1 MSLILETLRGHS
13 GISENR
19 KTSNARVFGKKKKRV
34 TEQND
39 KTTINEKPQTSTLR
53 SLNKL
58 KFAAHELYPIS
69 GTNPYGKTENNRI
82 WRPEKTHLKFSL
94 DKCRTE
100 TSNIEISSWQRKQ
113 PTTSGDRDYTDRK
126 PQITNQIT
134 VKFVGKT
141 EMALYNRKTENNRLS
156 REAKLLQCCDLS

>member
-1 MSLILETLRGHS
+1 MNFFFNLAGFVTNIYPHFHFCVRVKLILFQVSLILETLRGHS

-34 TEQND
+34 TEHND

-58 KFAAHELYPIS
+58 KFAEYELYPIS
-69 GTNPYGKTENNRI
+69 GTNQCGKTENNRI

-94 DKCRTE
+94 DKYRTE
-100 TSNIEISSWQRKQ
+100 TSNIEISS
-113 PTTSGDRDYTDRK
+113 
-126 PQITNQIT
+126 
-134 VKFVGKT
+134 
-141 EMALYNRKTENNRLS
+141 
-156 REAKLLQCCDLS
+156 

>member
-1 MSLILETLRGHS
+1 MFTNIYPHVHFCVRVKLILFQVSLILETLRGHS

-19 KTSNARVFGKKKKRV
+19 KTSNARVFVKKKVPKH
-34 TEQND
+34 ND

-58 KFAAHELYPIS
+58 KFAEYELYPIS
-69 GTNPYGKTENNRI
+69 GTNQCGKTENNRI

-94 DKCRTE
+94 DKYRTE

-113 PTTSGDRDYTDRK
+113 PTTSGDTTLTEK
-126 PQITNQIT
+126 PQITNQIS
-134 VKFVGKT
+134 
-141 EMALYNRKTENNRLS
+141 L
-156 REAKLLQCCDLS
+156 KL